1 MQSWKAL
8 LLAGM
13 LMGPVVGSTAALAD
27 SPSISADV
35 AAVVEAA
42 YDEWHSSLGVRQQ
55 CSSSVSIVFE
65 HVAGRRGEYR
75 TRSSEV
81 VIDPNDSIV
90 GMGAIVVHELAHH
103 TFLACGAF
111 ADAEFTSAFY
121 AAQDL
126 PEDRDW
132 FDYAAGWAAT
142 PAEHFAEAMAV
153 TIYGSGEGGISVGSE
168 TSALISR
175 WLAGAPTRPPAPSHD
190 PIPYSPATGLPGEN
204 GVVTSGGPTV
214 ASSGPTTTS
223 EAPVVYRSAVELA
236 ARASV
241 SVFSLTQGRVSGP
254 I

>member
-13 LMGPVVGSTAALAD
+13 LIGPVVGSPAALAD
-27 SPSISADV
+27 SPSVSADV
-35 AAVVEAA
+35 TAIVDAA

-55 CSSSVSIVFE
+55 CSSGVSIVYE
-65 HVAGRRGEYR
+65 PIAGRRGEYR
-75 TRSSEV
+75 TTSAEV
-81 VIDPNDSIV
+81 VIDPNDSTR

-103 TFLACGAF
+103 TFLACGVF
-111 ADAEFTSAFY
+111 ADADFTSAFY

-132 FDYAAGWAAT
+132 FDYTVSWAAT

-153 TIYGSGEGGISVGSE
+153 TIYGSGEGGISVGTE

-175 WLAGAPTRPPAPSHD
+175 WLAGAPTTPPAPSHD
-190 PIPYSPATGLPGEN
+190 PIPYSPVTGLPGED
-204 GVVTSGGPTV
+204 GVVMSGGL
-214 ASSGPTTTS
+214 AAADSGPTTTS
-223 EAPVVYRSAVELA
+223 EAPVIYRSAVELA
-236 ARASV
+236 ARTSV